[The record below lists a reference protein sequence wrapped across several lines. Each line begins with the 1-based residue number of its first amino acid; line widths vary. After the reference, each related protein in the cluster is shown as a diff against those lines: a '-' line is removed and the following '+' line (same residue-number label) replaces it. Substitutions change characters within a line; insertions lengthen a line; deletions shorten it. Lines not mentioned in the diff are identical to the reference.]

1 MNDHQASSHGGHE
14 SVADSDK
21 TMTILQL
28 GSASMLRLS
37 LTVNSRTTVAVVDT
51 AAEASII
58 SDKVYQSLKIKPPI
72 RRHTF
77 MHGAGRDMKME
88 TFIIGP
94 VDIRI
99 GSCNYPSGIYVA
111 PIDDEMLLGLD
122 FLHRNNVVID
132 CSNNQFSINF
142 YRCHMVKVG
151 NCQQLPK

>member
-28 GSASMLRLS
+28 GSASMLFK
-37 LTVNSRTTVAVVDT
+37 NNCSRTTVAVVDT

-77 MHGAGRDMKME
+77 MHGAGRDIKME

-99 GSCNYPSGIYVA
+99 GSCNYPSEIYVA

-132 CSNNQFSINF
+132 CSNNQFSINS
-142 YRCHMVKVG
+142 
-151 NCQQLPK
+151 

>member
-1 MNDHQASSHGGHE
+1 
-14 SVADSDK
+14 
-21 TMTILQL
+21 
-28 GSASMLRLS
+28 
-37 LTVNSRTTVAVVDT
+37 
-51 AAEASII
+51 
-58 SDKVYQSLKIKPPI
+58 
-72 RRHTF
+72 
-77 MHGAGRDMKME
+77 ME

-99 GSCNYPSGIYVA
+99 GSCNYPSEIYVA

-132 CSNNQFSINF
+132 CSNNQFSIKF